1 MDAIQK
7 LQLLGPLT
15 RYEPTEEVNAVGQ
28 SAPPPLTAQELAG
41 CIAHATLPNG
51 RRVPILKTLA
61 SSFCEMNCRYCAM
74 RAGRDFHR
82 EVFIPDELA
91 ALTAHLYNQNI
102 IRGVFLS
109 SALMGGGPHTQDR
122 ILATG
127 EILRRKYRF
136 AGYVHLKIMPNAE
149 REQIDAAMRWA
160 DRVSINLEAPNA
172 KRLQEL
178 APRKEFGDAL
188 FQRLRWID
196 ELRRERQETGRA
208 PSASTQFVVGA
219 VGEPDVELLSTAAYL
234 YHELRLARTYF
245 SSFSPVSQTPLE
257 DHEPSSPVREH
268 RLYQASFLLRDYGFD
283 VEELPFAQDGNLPQ
297 HEDPKLAW
305 AHLHLSQAPIE
316 VNTADRERLLRIP
329 GIGPLSAD
337 RILRARRQGTLREL
351 ADLRKLGVPTQRA
364 LPFILLDGKQPP
376 RQMTLWP
383 ISLPLI

>member
-28 SAPPPLTAQELAG
+28 SARPPLTPQELAG

-51 RRVPILKTLA
+51 QRIPILKTLT

-91 ALTAHLYNQNI
+91 DLTSRLYNQNI

-122 ILATG
+122 ILATA
-127 EILRRKYRF
+127 EIMRRKYRF
-136 AGYVHLKIMPNAE
+136 AGYLHVKIMPNAE
-149 REQIDAAMRWA
+149 REQIAEAMRWA

-172 KRLQEL
+172 KRLQDL
-178 APRKEFGDAL
+178 APRKEFGEAL
-188 FQRLRWID
+188 FRRLRWID
-196 ELRRERQETGRA
+196 ELRRERQGMGRT

-219 VGEPDVELLSTAAYL
+219 VSEPDVELLTTTAYL
-234 YHELRLARTYF
+234 YRELRLARAYF

-257 DHEPSSPVREH
+257 EHAPSDPVREH
-268 RLYQASFLLRDYGFD
+268 RLYQASFLLRDYGFA
-283 VEELPFAQDGNLPQ
+283 VEELPFAQDGNLPKN
-297 HEDPKLAW
+297 EDPKLAW
-305 AHLHLSQAPIE
+305 AHLHLSQAPVE
-316 VNTADRERLLRIP
+316 VNTADREHLLRIP
-329 GIGPLSAD
+329 GIGLKSVD
-337 RILRARRQGTLREL
+337 RILHARRQGALREL
-351 ADLRKLGVPTQRA
+351 GDLRKLGVPTQRA
-364 LPFILLDGKQPP
+364 MPFILLDGKQPP
-376 RQMTLWP
+376 RQMTLWAVG
-383 ISLPLI
+383 SV